1 MVQNNSSDNI
11 YNKDDRNNST
21 VKMES
26 DDTMNGE
33 WHHNKDE
40 N

>member
-1 MVQNNSSDNI
+1 MVQNNSSDNN
-11 YNKDDRNNST
+11 YNKDRNNSR

-26 DDTMNGE
+26 DDTMDGE